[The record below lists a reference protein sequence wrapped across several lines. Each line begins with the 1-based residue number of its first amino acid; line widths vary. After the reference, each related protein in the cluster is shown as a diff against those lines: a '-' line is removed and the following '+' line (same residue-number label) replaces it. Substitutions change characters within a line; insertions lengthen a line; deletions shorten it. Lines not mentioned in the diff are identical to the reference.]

1 MTIFRLSGSTSLIP
15 NNLIFYKEEN
25 ENVAVVATKGGV
37 LIGQNQKI
45 KIESEIISL
54 IKLPKYRLAIVRRG
68 FKASDW
74 LVHSGAP
81 KRLGQQEVGT
91 NKIAIG
97 TLKPHLSAKK
107 VFLYQLTRPINQN
120 TASHIDTWDAPN
132 DDRFGKKGFHINM
145 KHIYGSHYYN

>member
-1 MTIFRLSGSTSLIP
+1 MTQEKKTRFQKLRGRSTNCHMTIFRLSGSTSLIP

-54 IKLPKYRLAIVRRG
+54 IKLPKYRLAIVRWG

-74 LVHSGAP
+74 LPA
-81 KRLGQQEVGT
+81 
-91 NKIAIG
+91 
-97 TLKPHLSAKK
+97 
-107 VFLYQLTRPINQN
+107 F
-120 TASHIDTWDAPN
+120 
-132 DDRFGKKGFHINM
+132 
-145 KHIYGSHYYN
+145 

>member
-54 IKLPKYRLAIVRRG
+54 IKLPKYRLAIVRWG

-74 LVHSGAP
+74 LSAFCSRAP
-81 KRLGQQEVGT
+81 SILKTLLSEYQINQLQIKFNEKKYLSMAERAE
-91 NKIAIG
+91 IAI
-97 TLKPHLSAKK
+97 TLNITQNQVKIWFQVSFRHL
-107 VFLYQLTRPINQN
+107 FLVI
-120 TASHIDTWDAPN
+120 A
-132 DDRFGKKGFHINM
+132 
-145 KHIYGSHYYN
+145 

>member
-1 MTIFRLSGSTSLIP
+1 MTQENKQEIQKLRGRSSNCHMTIFRLSGSTSLIP

-68 FKASDW
+68 SKASDW
-74 LVHSGAP
+74 LS
-81 KRLGQQEVGT
+81 
-91 NKIAIG
+91 
-97 TLKPHLSAKK
+97 
-107 VFLYQLTRPINQN
+107 
-120 TASHIDTWDAPN
+120 
-132 DDRFGKKGFHINM
+132 RFGQSEARM
-145 KHIYGSHYYN
+145 S

>member
-1 MTIFRLSGSTSLIP
+1 MGTHPIFESDFDCLTEIAWALSDQHMTIFRLSGSTSLIP

-68 FKASDW
+68 SKAYDW
-74 LVHSGAP
+74 LP
-81 KRLGQQEVGT
+81 
-91 NKIAIG
+91 
-97 TLKPHLSAKK
+97 
-107 VFLYQLTRPINQN
+107 
-120 TASHIDTWDAPN
+120 
-132 DDRFGKKGFHINM
+132 RFGK
-145 KHIYGSHYYN
+145 